1 MTERKFQLDDF
12 LEYYRAEIDRGWLRE
27 QPYDENEGE
36 LKSCEIEG
44 DMLKTVTSSCVND
57 FTINVSKINEESGEE
72 VDVEVYIC
80 TDYKYTTYYRLL
92 IEQLDVSKCEEAL
105 QQAIERGDLTFV
117 VDVGAS
123 VYAIEDLYADVDGC
137 YAKPEIDEREFCY
150 VIDACFYHDP
160 KILTRNPSIQE
171 VFKHPEDK
179 TVRLICTI
187 PNIK

>member
-1 MTERKFQLDDF
+1 MSNNTFHPDTF
-12 LEYYRAEIDRGWLRE
+12 LEYYKVEIDEDSLQDRLN
-27 QPYDENEGE
+27 DLNEGK
-36 LKSCEIEG
+36 LRSCSVS
-44 DMLKTVTSSCVND
+44 DCMLKTVTSSCVND

-92 IEQLDVSKCEEAL
+92 IEQLDISKCEEAL

-187 PNIK
+187 PN

>member
-1 MTERKFQLDDF
+1 MSNNTFHPDTF
-12 LEYYRAEIDRGWLRE
+12 LEYYKVEIDEDSLQDRLN
-27 QPYDENEGE
+27 DLNEGK
-36 LKSCEIEG
+36 LRSYSVSDC
-44 DMLKTVTSSCVND
+44 MLKTVTSSCVND

-80 TDYKYTTYYRLL
+80 TDYKYTTYYRLF

-179 TVRLICTI
+179 IVRLICTI
-187 PNIK
+187 PN